1 VDEPDPGAGAD
12 DPSRD
17 SPPFGPEDR
26 HLSPGATA
34 FMGLGISI
42 ALALGIPVGIGVL
55 VDKWLHSSPWGIL
68 VGLVVGVFMAVMM
81 AVATVRKY
89 L

>member
-1 VDEPDPGAGAD
+1 MHDPGAGAD
-12 DPSRD
+12 DQTPDRAHS
-17 SPPFGPEDR
+17 STEDR
-26 HLSPGATA
+26 GLTPGATA

-42 ALALGIPVGIGVL
+42 GVSLAVFVGAGVL
-55 VDKWLHSSPWGIL
+55 VDHWWHWAPWGLL
-68 VGLVVGVFMAVMM
+68 VGLVLGVVMAVLM